1 MSIRTVIMLACLLT
15 PFAQANDIL
24 PGNRLPD
31 LDIAEKG
38 ELVLAGDEVGYR
50 TWNYPQQPGKV
61 HVLQYMAATR
71 AASNI
76 NMPFTDRMKTDLPQ
90 GAFLSTT
97 ILNLD
102 EAMWGTSG
110 LVVSELKSNKKEFPN
125 AVLVADA
132 DGVGRKQWQLEEE
145 NSAVIVTDPQ
155 GVVRYFK
162 QGAMSEEEIESTLQ
176 LVLQY
181 IGNSGQTAAAPASA
195 AGTH

>member
-1 MSIRTVIMLACLLT
+1 MIIRTLVFLASMLT
-15 PFAQANDIL
+15 PLAQASEII

-38 ELVLAGDEVGYR
+38 ELVLSGDEVGYR
-50 TWNYPQQPGKV
+50 AWTYPQQPGKV

-71 AASNI
+71 SASNI
-76 NMPFTDRMKTDLPQ
+76 NMPFTDKLKTDIPQ

-102 EAMWGTSG
+102 EAMWGTSA

-125 AVLVADA
+125 AVLVADE
-132 DGVGRKQWQLEEE
+132 DGVGLSKWQLESE

-162 QGAMSEEEIESTLQ
+162 QGAMSAAEIESTVA

-181 IGNSGQTAAAPASA
+181 IGKSPGTATGPDS
-195 AGTH
+195 